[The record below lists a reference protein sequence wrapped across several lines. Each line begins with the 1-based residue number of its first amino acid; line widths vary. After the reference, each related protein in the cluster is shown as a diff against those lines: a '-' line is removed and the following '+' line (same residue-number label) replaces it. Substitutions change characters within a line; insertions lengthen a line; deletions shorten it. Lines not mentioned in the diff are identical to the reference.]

1 MVNISHPRNIDT
13 LVQKQSE
20 IEKMV
25 KIVQNKVKGETET
38 SKKANL
44 ELLKNLM
51 KEVKELG
58 VEIKK
63 TKDDA

>member
-1 MVNISHPRNIDT
+1 MVNVSHPRNINT
-13 LVQKQSE
+13 LVQKQSD

-25 KIVQNKVKGETET
+25 KIIQNKVKGVTET